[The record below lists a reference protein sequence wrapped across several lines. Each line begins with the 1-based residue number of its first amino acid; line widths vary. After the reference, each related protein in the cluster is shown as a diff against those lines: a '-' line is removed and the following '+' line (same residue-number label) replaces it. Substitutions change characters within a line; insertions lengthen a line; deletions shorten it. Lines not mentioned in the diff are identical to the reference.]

1 VRTTPGGLVGAVR
14 VRPFSG
20 PAGRRLCWGLLTA
33 LLLVPALGGAIIAFG
48 ASLVVQTLSETGFR
62 VCLALALY
70 GVAPTITLGA
80 VLVLARARR
89 GRPFL
94 AGLAL
99 GAALL
104 VPASAFDMRGA
115 ELSHHGEDCT
125 FETILARYG
134 LTDPGLHELA
144 MLVHEADLADAQF
157 YAPAAVGLDLV
168 TRGLS
173 LVCGDQEALNAG
185 GRIFD
190 GLYEQFR
197 QQLLSGSPALSDLP
211 GRAQRS

>member
-1 VRTTPGGLVGAVR
+1 MESSRFFLAGTGVGPGADYTGGLVGAVR

-104 VPASAFDMRGA
+104 VPAGIA
-115 ELSHHGEDCT
+115 
-125 FETILARYG
+125 LA
-134 LTDPGLHELA
+134 
-144 MLVHEADLADAQF
+144 
-157 YAPAAVGLDLV
+157 
-168 TRGLS
+168 S
-173 LVCGDQEALNAG
+173 LVG
-185 GRIFD
+185 
-190 GLYEQFR
+190 
-197 QQLLSGSPALSDLP
+197 
-211 GRAQRS
+211 